1 VKYLIML
8 YSNQALRDYWMSI
21 PEDQRTAGG
30 HHELIQKLNET
41 GELVVSEALPGPD
54 AGKRVSVKDGQVT
67 AVSATDGPYAEVKE
81 FLAGFY
87 LIDCENE
94 ERAIEYAAM
103 LPEAQWGMVEVRPI
117 LDLSAIGL

>member
-21 PEDQRTAGG
+21 PEDQRDAGG
-30 HHELIQKLNET
+30 HHELIQKLNEN
-41 GELVVSEALPGPD
+41 GELIVSEALPGPD
-54 AGKRVSVKDGQVT
+54 AGKRITVKDGQIST
-67 AVSATDGPYAEVKE
+67 TDGPYAEVKE

-87 LIDCENE
+87 LIDCDSE

-103 LPEAQWGMVEVRPI
+103 LPEAEWGMVEVRPI

>member
-1 VKYLIML
+1 VKYLLML

-30 HHELIQKLNET
+30 HHELVRKLDET
-41 GELVVSEALPGPD
+41 GEMIVSEALAGPEV
-54 AGKRVSVKDGQVT
+54 GKRILVKDGQIST
-67 AVSATDGPYAEVKE
+67 TDGPYAEVKE

-87 LIDCENE
+87 LIDCESE

-103 LPEAQWGMVEVRPI
+103 LPEAEWGMVEVRPI
-117 LDLSAIGL
+117 LDLGAIGL